1 MGAGAGLATVGH
13 AEKAAK
19 NRAESPTNR
28 VGRCAG
34 RKAYFA
40 GRYEVKAEWPD
51 GKNGIGHRKH
61 FFHFIRTR
69 DCGMGY
75 SYMDS
80 RWKTRGDFFMR
91 RTLLPV
97 VVATLLIA
105 TLALAQRK
113 ATIENVPEI
122 AFTTAPNFL
131 KLPAGEYLG
140 ESVAVATNS
149 KGHVFVYHRS
159 ANTRLF
165 EFDQNGAFL
174 KEIGSGYY
182 GFEFAHSVRV
192 DKDDNIWTVDE
203 GTNMVT
209 KFSPEGKVLMVLGR
223 RPPALVGVQ
232 LAPPGPNTPAQKYVF
247 CRPTDVGWDPQ
258 GNIFVSDGY
267 CNNRVVKYDKNGRFL
282 AQAGSEKAG
291 KELGEFN
298 LPHGLQVDGAGNV
311 WVADR
316 TNFRYQVLDNNLKPI
331 REITNLGVGWT
342 VCISGGP
349 HQYAFLS
356 NSNPNGNMPGTWEST
371 GEIYKAE
378 LDGAVLGRF
387 GRPGKVAPGF
397 QVVHMM
403 DCRNPNEI
411 VAGEIESWR
420 VQKLIL
426 RAK

>member
-1 MGAGAGLATVGH
+1 M
-13 AEKAAK
+13 K
-19 NRAESPTNR
+19 
-28 VGRCAG
+28 
-34 RKAYFA
+34 
-40 GRYEVKAEWPD
+40 
-51 GKNGIGHRKH
+51 
-61 FFHFIRTR
+61 
-69 DCGMGY
+69 
-75 SYMDS
+75 
-80 RWKTRGDFFMR
+80 
-91 RTLLPV
+91 RTL
-97 VVATLLIA
+97 TLSI
-105 TLALAQRK
+105 ALAVLAAAPSFAQKK
-113 ATIENVPEI
+113 ATIENVPDI
-122 AFTTAPNFL
+122 PFSSVPNFL

-165 EFDQNGAFL
+165 EFDKAGEFI

-209 KFSPEGKVLMVLGR
+209 KFSPDGKVLMVLGR
-223 RPPALVGVQ
+223 RPPAVLGVQ
-232 LAPPGPNTPAQKYVF
+232 NAPPTGGNAPAQKYIF
-247 CRPTDVGWDPQ
+247 CRPTDVGWDLQ

-267 CNNRVVKYDKNGRFL
+267 CNNRVVKYDKDGRFL

-291 KELGEFN
+291 SALGEFN
-298 LPHGLQVDGAGNV
+298 LPHGLQVDGQGNV

-316 TNFRYQVLDNNLKPI
+316 SNFRYQVLDNNLKPI

-342 VCISGGP
+342 ACISAGP

-356 NSNPNGNMPGTWEST
+356 NSNPNGNIPGSWDIT
-371 GEIYKAE
+371 GEIYKTE
-378 LDGAVLGRF
+378 LDGTVLGKF
-387 GRPGKVAPGF
+387 GHAGKQVPGF

-411 VAGEIESWR
+411 IAGEIESWR

-426 RAK
+426 QSTTSTAGGAR